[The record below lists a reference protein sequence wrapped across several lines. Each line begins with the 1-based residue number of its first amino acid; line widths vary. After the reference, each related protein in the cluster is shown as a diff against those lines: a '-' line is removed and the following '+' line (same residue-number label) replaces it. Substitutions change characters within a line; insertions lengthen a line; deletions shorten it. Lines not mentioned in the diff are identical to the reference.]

1 MKPSWA
7 EYEALAH
14 KIVTELAPFATVTHD
29 DHLVGRESEAR
40 RQIDISARWTAGDDK
55 NLLIVQV
62 KDYKRKADVNTVGEF
77 RSVIQD
83 VGAQKGILIC
93 SGGFSKQA
101 RTYARNLGLLLW
113 SLTDARSKKWAVEL
127 TVPTLWNR
135 LTPTLHVSGTFRTQ
149 SAPLTI
155 QKREDGGIDLW
166 EGDGSTLFSLPK
178 TFEVSWTARLIS
190 FEPGI
195 EHAFPI
201 DRQLF
206 LRGSRTDGAYEMLP
220 LDVGVAYMV
229 TCESYLAQLPPS
241 DHRGII
247 DHLDEGQFLPS
258 YLDMQIPSLDT
269 DVWTCVSDPSR
280 LAVNVRGSFITL
292 EDSRIGNPTW
302 TPWTLKR
309 IGDNDQQ

>member
-1 MKPSWA
+1 VKPSWA

-14 KIVTELAPFATVTHD
+14 EIVTELAPFATVTHD
-29 DHLVGRESEAR
+29 DHVVGRESEAR
-40 RQIDISARWTAGDDK
+40 RQIDISARWTDGGDE
-55 NLLIVQV
+55 NLLIIQV
-62 KDYKRKADVNTVGEF
+62 KDYKRRADVNTVGEF

-113 SLTDARSKKWAVEL
+113 SLADARSKKWAMEL

-135 LTPTLHVSGTFRTQ
+135 FTPTLHVSGTFRTQ
-149 SAPLTI
+149 SVPLTI

-166 EGDGSTLFSLPK
+166 EDDGITLFSLPK
-178 TFEVSWTARLIS
+178 TFEASWTARLVS

-195 EHAFPI
+195 KHAFPL

-206 LRGSRTDGAYEMLP
+206 LRGSRTDGAHEMLP
-220 LDVGVAYMV
+220 LDIDVTYMV
-229 TCESYLAQLPPS
+229 TRESYLAQLPPS
-241 DHRGII
+241 DYRGVI
-247 DHLDEGQFLPS
+247 DHLDEGQFVPS
-258 YLDMQIPSLDT
+258 HLDMRIPSLDT
-269 DVWTCVSDPSR
+269 DVWTRVSDPSR

-292 EDSRIGNPTW
+292 EDSRIGNPMW

-309 IGDNDQQ
+309 IGDNDQR